1 MERALRHI
9 SVERGH
15 DPRQFALLPFGGAGG
30 LHAVDLARS
39 LRIPTIIAPTAPGA
53 LSAVGVLVAD
63 VIKDQSR
70 TVMFTYRAKGT
81 SRLGK
86 VFAQMEREA
95 AALLRA
101 EGFPRSKQRHERLL
115 AMRYRGQ
122 SFELEVRNTT
132 GDLAAEFHRAHRERY
147 GYAQEQSEIEIVSAR
162 LRSFGLVEKLP
173 ERRLAAG
180 KNKPHG
186 KVTAH
191 LGGRKMS
198 VALYKRDELF
208 ANTKLQTPCI
218 VTEYSATTLIDADSK
233 ARIDAIRQF
242 AYRVEMKNFDPTT
255 LEIYRAL
262 FTSVAEEMG
271 VALRRTAFSPN
282 IKERRD
288 YSCAVF
294 DADGRVIAQ
303 GDHMPVHLGSMP
315 MAVAAALEE
324 IAIAPGDV
332 VALNDPFAGGTHLP
346 DVTLVMPVVS
356 GKRMLFYVAN
366 RAHHADIGGATP
378 GSMGL
383 ATDIYG
389 EGIRIPPI
397 RLVRN
402 GVLDT
407 DTMRLLLANV
417 RGNVERRGDFDAQI
431 GSLKTG
437 AARLL
442 EIIERRGERETTEYA
457 SQLIDYSARLMRY
470 TIAAIPDG
478 SYEAEDALDDDGVDD
493 RPVLI
498 KVRITIKGERAV
510 VDFTG
515 SAPQVTGAINA
526 VEAITVSAVSY
537 VFRCLVGG
545 EVPASAGLME
555 PIEVIAP
562 RGTVVNANPPAS
574 VAGGNV
580 ETSQRIVDV
589 LVQGIGP
596 GFTGAHTS
604 GEPGHDE
611 QSHDRR
617 HRHAQRPGVFLLR
630 NRCGRHGS
638 ASDCCMA

>member
-1 MERALRHI
+1 M
-9 SVERGH
+9 
-15 DPRQFALLPFGGAGG
+15 
-30 LHAVDLARS
+30 
-39 LRIPTIIAPTAPGA
+39 
-53 LSAVGVLVAD
+53 
-63 VIKDQSR
+63 KQS
-70 TVMFTYRAKGT
+70 
-81 SRLGK
+81 
-86 VFAQMEREA
+86 
-95 AALLRA
+95 
-101 EGFPRSKQRHERLL
+101 
-115 AMRYRGQ
+115 
-122 SFELEVRNTT
+122 
-132 GDLAAEFHRAHRERY
+132 
-147 GYAQEQSEIEIVSAR
+147 
-162 LRSFGLVEKLP
+162 
-173 ERRLAAG
+173 
-180 KNKPHG
+180 
-186 KVTAH
+186 
-191 LGGRKMS
+191 
-198 VALYKRDELF
+198 
-208 ANTKLQTPCI
+208 
-218 VTEYSATTLIDADSK
+218 
-233 ARIDAIRQF
+233 
-242 AYRVEMKNFDPTT
+242 FDPTT

-294 DADGRVIAQ
+294 DSNGRVIAQ

-324 IAIAPGDV
+324 IDIGPGDV

-346 DVTLVMPVVS
+346 DVTLVS
-356 GKRMLFYVAN
+356 GVFRERKSGRRGERETGRVDSQSPRRPLSPSPNPLFYIAN

-402 GVLDT
+402 GVLDR

-437 AARLL
+437 SARLL
-442 EIIERRGERETTEYA
+442 EIVDRRGQSEASEYA
-457 SQLIDYSARLMRY
+457 SQLINYSARLMRH
-470 TIAAIPDG
+470 TIALIPDG
-478 SYEAEDALDDDGVDD
+478 SYEAEDALDDDGVED
-493 RPVLI
+493 RAVVLR
-498 KVRITIKGERAV
+498 VRVVIRGERAF

-515 SAPQVTGAINA
+515 SAPQVIGAINA

-555 PIEVIAP
+555 PVEVIAP

-589 LVQGIGP
+589 LFKALAKALPDRIPAASQGTMNNLTIGGIDSRSGAEFSYYETIAGGMGARPALDGMSGVHTHMTNSLNTPAEALEYAYPLRVREYRLRERSGGGGKQRGGDGVVREIETLVPSRMSLLADRRKRGPYGLFGGDDGKP
-596 GFTGAHTS
+596 GRNRINDRNISAKG
-604 GEPGHDE
+604 
-611 QSHDRR
+611 SHDLKVGDRIR
-617 HRHAQRPGVFLLR
+617 IETPGGGGWGKSTDYTDYTDSKKKSV
-630 NRCGRHGS
+630 
-638 ASDCCMA
+638 